1 MEQHQSDL
9 AINKV
14 RYIISLVL
22 AEIVIFSLEYL
33 FEFLARENL
42 NAFQTFTLTCYFEIP
57 NFCIFVI
64 AILTGLLMNE
74 KNINF
79 LKKQRKFLI
88 VIVSIIAIVLF
99 VTLTINYES
108 NLKNDEYFCWPI
120 SAGCLFLTIV
130 DYPWVT
136 KKVWKKQRRG
146 EEDKIE

>member
-1 MEQHQSDL
+1 
-9 AINKV
+9 
-14 RYIISLVL
+14 
-22 AEIVIFSLEYL
+22 
-33 FEFLARENL
+33 
-42 NAFQTFTLTCYFEIP
+42 
-57 NFCIFVI
+57 
-64 AILTGLLMNE
+64 MNE

-88 VIVSIIAIVLF
+88 VIVSIIAIALF
-99 VTLTINYES
+99 ITLTINYEL

>member
-64 AILTGLLMNE
+64 TILTGLLMNE

-79 LKKQRKFLI
+79 LKKRKFLI
-88 VIVSIIAIVLF
+88 VIVSIIVIALF
-99 VTLTINYES
+99 ITLTINYES